1 MNRIEQMPRNQP
13 KFSLDFNS
21 SLLTME
27 LSLAVIITALQ
38 NSLSDTNPSDMTTVR
53 ESVPTSTRSVQG
65 SIARPSNPVD
75 SVEFLSGV
83 HIYTTH
89 VVNRLASDGENVMYA
104 SYAEDGRDLIAYCT
118 IQKRHR
124 SDDAFREWRASRIEE
139 MIWWSTIGKFLC
151 TSRSHIRTIDHSQRK
166 FHIQSVLYGQWSSVR
181 MMTNSANFFLHSKTP
196 HTNELNVYTTNFE
209 LVKTIDL
216 LHHPYWTKSLG
227 CCAHDD
233 GFLSLQAQSLSLIH
247 I

>member
-1 MNRIEQMPRNQP
+1 
-13 KFSLDFNS
+13 
-21 SLLTME
+21 
-27 LSLAVIITALQ
+27 
-38 NSLSDTNPSDMTTVR
+38 
-53 ESVPTSTRSVQG
+53 
-65 SIARPSNPVD
+65 
-75 SVEFLSGV
+75 
-83 HIYTTH
+83 
-89 VVNRLASDGENVMYA
+89 MYA

-151 TSRSHIRTIDHSQRK
+151 ASRSHIRTIDHSQRK
-166 FHIQSVLYGQWSSVR
+166 FHIQSVLYRQWSSVR
-181 MMTNSANFFLHSKTP
+181 MMTNSTNFFLHSKTP

-233 GFLSLQAQSLSLIH
+233 GFLSLQAQSRGQSYILQVKFLDCQLSKVSSADLGTLFGPTEIRSDDNGLFFIIDGHRKLHMVSLTARNKLCTMLLAKDCDH
-247 I
+247 IAVLNNRSLAVSKNRTSFQIIKY